1 MKASDGRSW
10 IIENSSRKTVQI
22 LERTNAGD
30 HESPAFLQLQ
40 IYGLSGCQFMVPG
53 VGVA

>member
-10 IIENSSRKTVQI
+10 ITENSSRETVQI

-30 HESPAFLQLQ
+30 HKSPAFYNCRYTVFPAVSLWL
-40 IYGLSGCQFMVPG
+40 LV
-53 VGVA
+53 